1 MFLTN
6 QIFHIKVSFFKRKE
20 NEDCKDKAL
29 GKAATNKRLEEN
41 LKIISETVNQLNLAM
56 VYGQSHALLMG
67 MKIVTAFLKKNVAI
81 YYHCI

>member
-1 MFLTN
+1 
-6 QIFHIKVSFFKRKE
+6 
-20 NEDCKDKAL
+20 
-29 GKAATNKRLEEN
+29 
-41 LKIISETVNQLNLAM
+41 M